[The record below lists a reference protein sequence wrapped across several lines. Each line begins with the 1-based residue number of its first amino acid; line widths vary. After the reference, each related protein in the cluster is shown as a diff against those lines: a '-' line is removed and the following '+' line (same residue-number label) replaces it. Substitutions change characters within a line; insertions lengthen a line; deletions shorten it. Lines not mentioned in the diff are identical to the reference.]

1 MRLFACDRM
10 LAAAAIAVAV
20 SLSASLPAASAGIE
34 YPYCLM
40 PGRFLPQS
48 CTFTTLAQCQA
59 SQVPGSGP
67 CEKNPRYV
75 ASKPQSQQHPRHRR

>member
-10 LAAAAIAVAV
+10 LATAAIAVAA

-40 PGRFLPQS
+40 PGRFTPQS

-59 SQVPGSGP
+59 SQVPGSGS

-75 ASKPQSQQHPRHRR
+75 ARPQPEQHPRRRR